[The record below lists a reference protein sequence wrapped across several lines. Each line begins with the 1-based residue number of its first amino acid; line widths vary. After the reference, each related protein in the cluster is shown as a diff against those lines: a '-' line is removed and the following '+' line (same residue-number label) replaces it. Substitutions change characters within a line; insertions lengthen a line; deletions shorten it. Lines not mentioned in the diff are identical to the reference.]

1 LRNFES
7 LGVTDHP
14 GVRIATLNRPEAH
27 NPLSLATIDE
37 LGWVLSEAEADGC
50 SCLIVTGA
58 GDRTFSAG
66 GDLKEFAE
74 LKTAESAIAMS
85 LRMQRVSRAMRR
97 SPLIVIA
104 AMNGD
109 AYGGGLELSLGADIR
124 VAAVHARFAF
134 YQVKLGITPAWRG
147 AIRLR
152 DIMPRSRA
160 LMLLAGGERFS
171 AEDALRW
178 GLVDQLAEK
187 GHALESALK
196 LAQTMAGN
204 SALAVRTIKAMV
216 DAPRRDNDDDL
227 DREAE
232 LFSRAW
238 MSDEHWDALASRHP
252 TTVKE

>member
-1 LRNFES
+1 
-7 LGVTDHP
+7 
-14 GVRIATLNRPEAH
+14 
-27 NPLSLATIDE
+27 
-37 LGWVLSEAEADGC
+37 
-50 SCLIVTGA
+50 
-58 GDRTFSAG
+58 
-66 GDLKEFAE
+66 
-74 LKTAESAIAMS
+74 
-85 LRMQRVSRAMRR
+85 
-97 SPLIVIA
+97 
-104 AMNGD
+104 
-109 AYGGGLELSLGADIR
+109 
-124 VAAVHARFAF
+124 
-134 YQVKLGITPAWRG
+134 VKLGITPAWRG